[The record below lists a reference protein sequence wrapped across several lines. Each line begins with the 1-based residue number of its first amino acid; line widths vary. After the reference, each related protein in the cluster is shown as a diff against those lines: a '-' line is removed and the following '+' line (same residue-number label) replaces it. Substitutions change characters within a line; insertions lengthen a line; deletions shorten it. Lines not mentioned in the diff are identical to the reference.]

1 VTVSS
6 VPDEQS
12 GEVGG
17 LQNTLTN
24 LGISVGTALSGALVM
39 APQSGTF
46 LTGVEQNSAV
56 PAPVKSQVSTHL
68 ASGVPFISDEQLKAG
83 LDHAGVPPDAA
94 NAIVE
99 ENEQARL
106 AGLRAGLSVLALMAL
121 IGLVISRR
129 LPARQPGATAELSG
143 AAAPG

>member
-1 VTVSS
+1 
-6 VPDEQS
+6 
-12 GEVGG
+12 
-17 LQNTLTN
+17 
-24 LGISVGTALSGALVM
+24 
-39 APQSGTF
+39 
-46 LTGVEQNSAV
+46 
-56 PAPVKSQVSTHL
+56 
-68 ASGVPFISDEQLKAG
+68 
-83 LDHAGVPPDAA
+83 
-94 NAIVE
+94 VE